1 MRVLRRWCGTVSLRA
16 RAANQHPNFSELPP
30 YIAQDQ
36 AKDMHRPLPSA
47 PAGRQPLAT
56 VYPENDITP
65 INSGSQPP
73 AGFETYR
80 AVPESHHEPN
90 VFKPPSPTIHA
101 QLASNASPP
110 RRNSSVPPPQ
120 VPQAQ
125 THTPFLPPQP
135 SSQEH
140 FKNYPQQ
147 PQRGVMA
154 PGSPRM
160 MPPQQVPSNYQ
171 GGNQGANEG
180 RRPAVSQMRTQQR
193 NQPIMLPDP
202 TPGSQTS
209 PRVPSSWSPRG
220 TFYHPVMTPYG
231 VQLQL
236 VQMPGG
242 SVSPRSSTPRRNITP
257 VRQSTPGRGT
267 SIMHSSASK
276 PRASMGISLGRT
288 DNNDVNGPVFILA
301 IHPHGPAGRKHN
313 PTSTL
318 EPMQELLSVDGWSVQ
333 GQTMASISS
342 QCAGD
347 VGTRAVLEVRAAP
360 SQGGQIFRVEIQRAQ
375 TPFDLGAFRPP
386 QQASVQQQQQ
396 PPPPQDRYHH
406 PQQKLQSQQSS
417 LRQSQ
422 QHQQPATTPKRNN
435 TPIRNTTPVRRP
447 ESPGFSSELQQRVG
461 QGVVGYTHYGM
472 PIITA
477 PRSPVFGSSQNL
489 TIPARMQNGAGSP
502 RAMTPQGMPQ
512 SPKMP
517 HPQHSFASNAPQ
529 SPRLLGEFL
538 QQEQMASMTQ
548 SLRSPRMIQASPQS
562 PRMMPTFQNPHSPRL
577 GAMMGAMQSMGE
589 RPNGYPNGSSQTAG
603 WAPQFASRSGPRFF

>member
-1 MRVLRRWCGTVSLRA
+1 M
-16 RAANQHPNFSELPP
+16 
-30 YIAQDQ
+30 
-36 AKDMHRPLPSA
+36 
-47 PAGRQPLAT
+47 
-56 VYPENDITP
+56 
-65 INSGSQPP
+65 
-73 AGFETYR
+73 
-80 AVPESHHEPN
+80 
-90 VFKPPSPTIHA
+90 
-101 QLASNASPP
+101 
-110 RRNSSVPPPQ
+110 
-120 VPQAQ
+120 
-125 THTPFLPPQP
+125 
-135 SSQEH
+135 
-140 FKNYPQQ
+140 
-147 PQRGVMA
+147 
-154 PGSPRM
+154 
-160 MPPQQVPSNYQ
+160 
-171 GGNQGANEG
+171 
-180 RRPAVSQMRTQQR
+180 
-193 NQPIMLPDP
+193 
-202 TPGSQTS
+202 
-209 PRVPSSWSPRG
+209 
-220 TFYHPVMTPYG
+220 
-231 VQLQL
+231 
-236 VQMPGG
+236 
-242 SVSPRSSTPRRNITP
+242 SPRSSTPRRNITP

-386 QQASVQQQQQ
+386 QQASVQQQQ
-396 PPPPQDRYHH
+396 
-406 PQQKLQSQQSS
+406 LQSQQSS

-435 TPIRNTTPVRRP
+435 TPVRHATPVRRP
-447 ESPGFSSELQQRVG
+447 GSPGFSGELQQRVG

-512 SPKMP
+512 SPKML
-517 HPQHSFASNAPQ
+517 HSQQSFASNALQ

-548 SLRSPRMIQASPQS
+548 SLHSPRMIQASPQS
-562 PRMMPTFQNPHSPRL
+562 PRMMPAFQNPHSPRL
-577 GAMMGAMQSMGE
+577 APMMGALQSTGE
-589 RPNGYPNGSSQTAG
+589 RPNGNPNGSSQIAG
-603 WAPQFASRSGPRFF
+603 WAPQFSSRSGSRFF

>member
-171 GGNQGANEG
+171 GGNRGANEG

-236 VQMPGG
+236 FQMPGG

-257 VRQSTPGRGT
+257 LRQSTPGRGT

-375 TPFDLGAFRPP
+375 TPFDLGVPP
-386 QQASVQQQQQ
+386 ATAGFSAAAAAAAATAGPL
-396 PPPPQDRYHH
+396 PPPAAE
-406 PQQKLQSQQSS
+406 
-417 LRQSQ
+417 
-422 QHQQPATTPKRNN
+422 ATVAAILAEAVSTTSAARND
-435 TPIRNTTPVRRP
+435 T
-447 ESPGFSSELQQRVG
+447 EAEQ
-461 QGVVGYTHYGM
+461 YTHSQHY
-472 PIITA
+472 PCAQTRVSRLLERA
-477 PRSPVFGSSQNL
+477 SAESRTGSRRIHPPWDAHHHCAQEPCFRLFAEFDN
-489 TIPARMQNGAGSP
+489 TGENAKRCRKPPGHDPARN
-502 RAMTPQGMPQ
+502 
-512 SPKMP
+512 
-517 HPQHSFASNAPQ
+517 ASIAENAAPAAQ
-529 SPRLLGEFL
+529 FCLKC
-538 QQEQMASMTQ
+538 
-548 SLRSPRMIQASPQS
+548 
-562 PRMMPTFQNPHSPRL
+562 
-577 GAMMGAMQSMGE
+577 
-589 RPNGYPNGSSQTAG
+589 TAKPALIG
-603 WAPQFASRSGPRFF
+603 